1 MGLRKKHNTEPEFF
15 PWGFHV
21 FDEWLQLKYMG
32 GSLKPYFE
40 DNQIT
45 SIAVY
50 GMGAIGRRLLEEL
63 QEQEII
69 IQYAIDRNASNIHID
84 GLKVKTLEEKLPVV
98 DAVIVTPVAFYE
110 IEKMLYEK
118 MGSRV
123 NVIFIEDIVDY
134 CLRKR
139 KNEQGK

>member
-1 MGLRKKHNTEPEFF
+1 MRLGKKYNTEPDFF

-45 SIAVY
+45 SVAVY
-50 GMGAIGRRLLEEL
+50 GMGAIGRRLCEEFR
-63 QEQEII
+63 EQKINI
-69 IQYAIDRNASNIHID
+69 KYAIDRNAANIHIN
-84 GLKVKTLEEKLPVV
+84 GVKVKTLEEELPAV
-98 DAVIVTPVAFYE
+98 DAVIVTPIAFYE
-110 IEKMLYEK
+110 IEKKLYEK
-118 MGSRV
+118 LGSKV
-123 NVIFIEDIVDY
+123 NVVFIEDIVDY

-139 KNEQGK
+139 KNEQEK